1 MDKFLVSSFNICHYI
16 SLQPAF
22 TLASYLMKVFFIRIE
37 YLKFSNLVY
46 TKATHHLN
54 WIDLEINLV

>member
-1 MDKFLVSSFNICHYI
+1 M

-22 TLASYLMKVFFIRIE
+22 TLASYFMKVFFIRIE

-54 WIDLEINLV
+54 GIDLKINLV